1 MMTTMMTMMTT
12 MMTPMEMTNR
22 VCRLRLWEIA
32 VFESFDESKSG
43 VLRVVVSLVIPGE
56 GLPKPADCA
65 ARIL

>member
-1 MMTTMMTMMTT
+1 MTTMMMTTMMTM
-12 MMTPMEMTNR
+12 MTNR
-22 VCRLRLWEIA
+22 VCRLRLWENV